1 MIFTMVTMYHHD
13 YLAFSNCITHTR
25 IVDRCLVKSLTMIDD
40 HDYDDDDVDDDLLF
54 SNCYFISLS

>member
-1 MIFTMVTMYHHD
+1 MYPHD

-40 HDYDDDDVDDDLLF
+40 DDDDDDDLLF
-54 SNCYFISLS
+54 SNCYFVSLSSS

>member
-1 MIFTMVTMYHHD
+1 MIFTTVTMYPHD

-40 HDYDDDDVDDDLLF
+40 DDDDDDDLLF
-54 SNCYFISLS
+54 SNCYFVSLSSS